1 MSIGNAI
8 KLCRQQKRYTQIDL
22 AKKADLSP
30 SYLSQLER
38 DKRDP
43 TLSTL
48 KSLARALQMPLS
60 ILLFLAGENDEL
72 KDLDQEISQKLSFL
86 VMELLRNSASEPTQA
101 SLI

>member
-8 KLCRQQKRYTQIDL
+8 KLCRAQKKLTQSAL
-22 AKKADLSP
+22 ADRVKLSP

-38 DKRDP
+38 DLRDP

-48 KSLARALQMPLS
+48 KRLAVGLEVPLT

-72 KDLDQEISQKLSFL
+72 KFMDKELSKSL
-86 VMELLRNSASEPTQA
+86 SYLMMQLLRGESDESHQPA
-101 SLI
+101 LV